1 MNFSS
6 KNKIK
11 KKYSEK
17 ELIEIQKFHNASE
30 NEKTTAVSK
39 RIKIDQP
46 YLSKSQYSFL
56 ITHQII
62 KLLSKK
68 DKL

>member
-17 ELIEIQKFHNASE
+17 ELIEIQKFHSMLL
-30 NEKTTAVSK
+30 KMKK
-39 RIKIDQP
+39 RRP
-46 YLSKSQYSFL
+46 YLKELRL
-56 ITHQII
+56 INLIYPNHNIPF
-62 KLLSKK
+62 
-68 DKL
+68 